1 MAETGSSFT
10 YQINEEQ
17 GETLRTCLKGLGFE
31 FSDLAYGHFGARQ
44 GKCSVSYYK
53 SGKVVIQ
60 GKDARQ
66 FIEFTFEPVILQEA
80 RLGYEKELNPEMYAP
95 HFGIDESGK
104 GDFFGPLVI
113 AGAYVDEK
121 LAEQLLE
128 LGVKDSKKISSDAK
142 ALELADKIKRV
153 LSFRQEVLLIGPKR
167 YNELYLKFGNL
178 NRLLAWGHAK
188 VIELMHQR
196 VPNCPRAL
204 SDQFAHPSLI
214 QRELKTKKIE
224 ILLEQRTKAESDI
237 AVAAASILARAGFLR
252 KLGDLGT
259 PYGLKLLKGCSSQV
273 VAQGKELFEKAGAEG
288 LREVS
293 KAHFKTFGELTG
305 QFAGQDLTGES

>member
-1 MAETGSSFT
+1 MAESSFT
-10 YQINEEQ
+10 YQLSEKQ
-17 GETLRTCLKGLGFE
+17 GEDLRACLKGLGFE
-31 FSDLAYGHFGARQ
+31 FFDLNHGHFGARQ
-44 GKCSVSYYK
+44 GRCSVNYYK

-60 GKDARQ
+60 GRDARQ
-66 FIEFTFEPVILQEA
+66 FIEFSFEPMVLREA

-121 LAEQLLE
+121 LAETLLE
-128 LGVKDSKKISSDAK
+128 IGVKDSKKISSDKK
-142 ALELADKIKRV
+142 ALELAEQIRKV
-153 LSFRQEVLLIGPKR
+153 LGFRQEVLLIGPRR
-167 YNELYLKFGNL
+167 YNELYLQFGNL

-196 VPNCPRAL
+196 VPSCPRAL

-214 QRELKTKKIE
+214 QRELKAKKIE
-224 ILLEQRTKAESDI
+224 IVLEQRTKAESDV

-252 KLGDLGT
+252 KLNDLGA
-259 PYGLKLLKGCSSQV
+259 PHGLKLLKGCGSLV
-273 VAQGKELFEKAGAEG
+273 VQQGRELYQKAGADG
-288 LREVS
+288 LREVA

-305 QFAGQDLTGES
+305 LFGGTDLPDEAES